1 MFWMC
6 AISAH
11 ARAHVHTCAH
21 RQIERSG
28 DIVAYKAVL
37 IL

>member
-1 MFWMC
+1 MFLMC

-11 ARAHVHTCAH
+11 ARARAH

>member
-11 ARAHVHTCAH
+11 ARAH

>member
-11 ARAHVHTCAH
+11 ARARTRTH